1 MIINATLGNGFSGAL
16 QYIHKMGKELKEDKR
31 SEVIERNNL
40 VGSNPK
46 LLAYQMREQANR
58 SGYSKKPVLHLSFN
72 FATADNLTRQKEVE
86 CVIASMKHLGISE
99 ENHQYVIVKHND
111 SNHSHYHAIINK
123 VSNKNKIIDTNWI
136 KNKCVVTAD
145 KIEQDFKLSRTANR
159 TIVFAENEQGYKYV
173 PKEERTKSITVK
185 QTKDFRDKEVKLC
198 EYKTIIRDGIVEVL
212 ADQSVQTVEQLKNKL
227 AIKSINTRF
236 TLDEN
241 TNKIKGTAFNFENKL
256 AVKGS
261 EVGYSANI
269 ILEKLEQNKELT
281 NAQIETKKVERV
293 AEPKKEIVQKPKKK
307 TPTEMRFERILN
319 NVNLQSKNE
328 TEIKEEQEN
337 QILADNKQ
345 IHLQARAL
353 ALESIRNEHNFE
365 FRKGNLTPN
374 TQNIYIKYGFINDE
388 KTNNYIY
395 KHSGLKST
403 VSSQI
408 YEDHKINLQIK
419 RNQNA
424 KAETE
429 RVMQL
434 KKEQELKEYVLR
446 KLAEQSAKKDIPPIE
461 TKPQQT
467 QPIKPKKEPIKPQQ
481 NVNKGRGFKM

>member
-16 QYIHKMGKELKEDKR
+16 QYIHKTGKDLQENKR

-40 VGSNPK
+40 IGSNPK
-46 LLAYQMREQANR
+46 LLAYQMRAQANL

-86 CVIASMKHLGISE
+86 CVKASMKHLGISE

-173 PKEERTKSITVK
+173 SKEERLTSTKSK
-185 QTKDFRDKEVKLC
+185 QIKAFRDKEVKLC
-198 EYKTIIRDGIVEVL
+198 EYRTTIRDGIKEVL
-212 ADQSVQTVEQLKNKL
+212 GDPSVQTSELLKSKL
-227 AIKSINTRF
+227 ATKGINARF
-236 TLDEN
+236 TIDEK
-241 TNKIKGTAFNFENKL
+241 TNKIKGTAFKYENKL

-269 ILEKLEQNKELT
+269 ILEKLEQNKGII
-281 NAQIETKKVERV
+281 NVQIQSKKSQRVE
-293 AEPKKEIVQKPKKK
+293 EPKILPLKKNTK
-307 TPTEMRFERILN
+307 IRYSRFQIPDEPLTQQTKSIEELR
-319 NVNLQSKNE
+319 Q
-328 TEIKEEQEN
+328 EQEN
-337 QILADNKQ
+337 KRLNNNKTA
-345 IHLQARAL
+345 HLQARAS
-353 ALESIRNEHNFE
+353 ALEAIRNEHNIE
-365 FRKGNLTPN
+365 FRKGNYTPN
-374 TQNIYIKYGFINDE
+374 TKDIFIKYGFIQG
-388 KTNNYIY
+388 TTPNNYIFDY
-395 KHSGLKST
+395 SNCKSE
-403 VSSQI
+403 VSSQD
-408 YEDHKINLQIK
+408 YEEHKIKLQIK

-424 KAETE
+424 KAEIE

-446 KLAEQSAKKDIPPIE
+446 KLTEQSAKKDIPPIE
-461 TKPQQT
+461 TKPQQK
-467 QPIKPKKEPIKPQQ
+467 QPIAPNKEIVKPQQ
-481 NVNKGRGFKM
+481 NINKSRGFKM

>member
-1 MIINATLGNGFSGAL
+1 
-16 QYIHKMGKELKEDKR
+16 
-31 SEVIERNNL
+31 
-40 VGSNPK
+40 
-46 LLAYQMREQANR
+46 
-58 SGYSKKPVLHLSFN
+58 
-72 FATADNLTRQKEVE
+72 
-86 CVIASMKHLGISE
+86 
-99 ENHQYVIVKHND
+99 
-111 SNHSHYHAIINK
+111 
-123 VSNKNKIIDTNWI
+123 
-136 KNKCVVTAD
+136 
-145 KIEQDFKLSRTANR
+145 
-159 TIVFAENEQGYKYV
+159 
-173 PKEERTKSITVK
+173 
-185 QTKDFRDKEVKLC
+185 
-198 EYKTIIRDGIVEVL
+198 
-212 ADQSVQTVEQLKNKL
+212 
-227 AIKSINTRF
+227 
-236 TLDEN
+236 
-241 TNKIKGTAFNFENKL
+241 
-256 AVKGS
+256 
-261 EVGYSANI
+261 
-269 ILEKLEQNKELT
+269 
-281 NAQIETKKVERV
+281 V

-307 TPTEMRFERILN
+307 TPAEMRFERILN
-319 NVNLQSKNE
+319 NINLQSKNE

>member
-16 QYIHKMGKELKEDKR
+16 QYIHKTGKELKENKR

-40 VGSNPK
+40 IGSNPK

-86 CVIASMKHLGISE
+86 CVKASMKHLGISE

-173 PKEERTKSITVK
+173 PKEERTKNIIVK
-185 QTKDFRDKEVKLC
+185 QTKAFRDKEVKLC

-227 AIKSINTRF
+227 ATKSINTRF

-241 TNKIKGTAFNFENKL
+241 TNKIKGTAFKFENKL

-269 ILEKLEQNKELT
+269 ILEKLEQNKGII
-281 NAQIETKKVERV
+281 NVQI
-293 AEPKKEIVQKPKKK
+293 
-307 TPTEMRFERILN
+307 
-319 NVNLQSKNE
+319 QSKNIQRVE
-328 TEIKEEQEN
+328 EPKILPLKKTTKIRYPRFYIPDEPLTQQTKSLEELRKEQEN
-337 QILADNKQ
+337 KRLDNNKTA
-345 IHLQARAL
+345 HLEARASV
-353 ALESIRNEHNFE
+353 LEAIRNEHNIE
-365 FRKGNLTPN
+365 FRKGNYKPN
-374 TQNIYIKYGFINDE
+374 TKDIFIKYGFIQG
-388 KTNNYIY
+388 TTPNNYIFDY
-395 KHSGLKST
+395 SNCKSE

-408 YEDHKINLQIK
+408 YEDHKINLQTK
-419 RNQNA
+419 RNQNV

-467 QPIKPKKEPIKPQQ
+467 QPIKPNKEPTKPQQ